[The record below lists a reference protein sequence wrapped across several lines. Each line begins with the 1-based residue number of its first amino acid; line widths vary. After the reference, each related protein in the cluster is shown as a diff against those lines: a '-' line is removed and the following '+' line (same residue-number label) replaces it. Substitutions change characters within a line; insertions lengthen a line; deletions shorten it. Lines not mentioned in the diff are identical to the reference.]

1 MTVTGTTILI
11 LSTFNLQTMKEVKEI
26 YRMGVV
32 TTTQVTVVLYDSMQ
46 TDFVGGGLAI
56 YNDVLVVTSY
66 TKMVEATIFI
76 MGIAYTYVTQEYVYN
91 IKTNS
96 NNAVTKGDSGS
107 TFISTRKPVETIVTV
122 LTNITGVITFMQW
135 NNFIVIFITLELQSY
150 TTYTITTFF
159 NKSYKSTKSGTTY
172 FTIGSVGSI
181 VVTTGFV
188 TIYAETGTTNTSDF
202 FAMYNGFNGA
212 TPATFDGNTI
222 TTSYVFITT
231 GTFTKMGTAPFHNWT
246 INIYANTPTVITT
259 WISIVGKIGITTVIY
274 TTISNSAFTYNSTYA
289 STVASSNVAIY
300 NIPTTTAFISAT
312 SIMFGVTG
320 GTGQFTI
327 KRIIGYSG
335 TVNSGY
341 FTFIITSNNNSTT
354 STYTFNIYQ
363 YGTTHVVWFTTI
375 TVNGTYY
382 SNAKTFSKTY
392 HNANPRHSTNTP
404 IEFVKDTYGF
414 TFANPYTG
422 FCYIVV
428 ISSTIGIPP
437 TTGFYAK
444 FYVTTT
450 GIQSSYTFTAITVT
464 TSSAV
469 TAYYYIFIVK
479 NIIVTDTSSYS
490 GIISAW
496 RSHAKGT
503 VSTSITPTTSIVI
516 SVIIMVITTTG
527 VVGTDIANNGTHI
540 VESYYINKHV

>member
-1 MTVTGTTILI
+1 MTVTGTTITI
-11 LSTFNLQTMKEVKEI
+11 LSTFNLQTMKEVKEV
-26 YRMGVV
+26 YRIGVV
-32 TTTQVTVVLYDSMQ
+32 TTTQVTVVTYDSVQ
-46 TDFVGGGLAI
+46 TDFVGGGTAT
-56 YNDVLVVTSY
+56 YNDVTVVTSY
-66 TKMVEATIFI
+66 TKMVEATIFT
-76 MGIAYTYVTQEYVYN
+76 MGIAYTYVTQEYVHN
-91 IKTNS
+91 IQTNS
-96 NNAVTKGDSGS
+96 NNAVTKGNSGS
-107 TFISTRKPVETIVTV
+107 TFVSTRKPVETIVTV
-122 LTNITGVITFMQW
+122 TTNITGVMTFMQW
-135 NNFIVIFITLELQSY
+135 NNFIVIFITTETQSY

-202 FAMYNGFNGA
+202 FAMYNGFSV
-212 TPATFDGNTI
+212 TPATFDGNAI
-222 TTSYVFITT
+222 TTAYVTITT
-231 GTFTKMGTAPFHNWT
+231 GTFTKIGTAPFHNWT
-246 INIYANTPTVITT
+246 INIYANTPTVVTT
-259 WISIVGKIGITTVIY
+259 WISIVGKVSITTVVY
-274 TTISNSAFTYNSTYA
+274 TTVSNSAFTYNAAYT
-289 STVASSNVAIY
+289 STVASDVAVY
-300 NIPTTTAFISAT
+300 NIPTTTAGIAAT
-312 SIMFGVTG
+312 SIVFGATG

-354 STYTFNIYQ
+354 STFTFNIYQ

-375 TVNGTYY
+375 TVNGTYF
-382 SNAKTFSKTY
+382 SNAKTFGKTY
-392 HNANPRHSTNTP
+392 HNANPRHSQNTP
-404 IEFVKDTYGF
+404 VEFVKDTYGF

-428 ISSTIGIPP
+428 TSSTIGIPP

-444 FYVTTT
+444 FYVLFT
-450 GIQSSYTFTAITVT
+450 GIQSSYTFTAFTVT

-479 NIIVTDTSSYS
+479 NTIVADSNSYS
-490 GIISAW
+490 GVTGAW
-496 RSHAKGT
+496 RSHAQGT
-503 VSTSITPTTSIVI
+503 TTSVTPTTSIVI
-516 SVIIMVITTTG
+516 SVIIMVITATG